1 MVLVKV
7 KHGKAAYDIDF
18 DTTKSVTDFK
28 AALQAVTN
36 VPPERQTLMGKGLWI
51 GTLKDDKDIS
61 GLTPKVGQVITLM
74 GSADVLKE
82 VPKDVCEGNGNLQ
95 WQCLTR
101 NNAGIFIVTLTPL
114 LTHQSS
120 ILSHTGRQV
129 P

>member
-1 MVLVKV
+1 M
-7 KHGKAAYDIDF
+7 
-18 DTTKSVTDFK
+18 SDFK

-101 NNAGIFIVTLTPL
+101 NNVRVLEHL
-114 LTHQSS
+114 
-120 ILSHTGRQV
+120 
-129 P
+129 